1 MKHKIVVVGGTFD
14 RDGGRESYYVQQIAG
29 MLGAELING
38 GYIANLYEFRPKG
51 YDIVIWMPNVDNSE
65 DKILPRLK
73 VMNPKMILVCSKRCI
88 ENEYTHH
95 EISTRA
101 LNVKANLSIVLYKA
115 KTGGF
120 NLSLLDPLGNLF
132 CEGVRLE
139 RFIVIL
145 HDRLNFLMDVKRT
158 GSSRVP
164 AFSGS
169 EEKVTDEFLNIVRCF
184 GHRFSDLIEG
194 QNPLRF
200 LGNASTRCCH
210 GFPSMRG
217 NDTVLVSKRNV
228 DKASM
233 TVDDFVAVKMDDDI
247 VEYVGQ
253 NKPSV
258 DAPVQLK
265 LYDMYPNI
273 NYMVHGHCYLYEAP
287 YTAEKHPCG
296 DMNEVYEIARL
307 VPDFSSNFF
316 IINHWGHGCLIAAND
331 INDLSDVKLMPRVVP
346 DTGSTV

>member
-1 MKHKIVVVGGTFD
+1 MKHTIIVVGGTFD
-14 RDGGRESYYVQQIAG
+14 RDGGRESYYVQQIADQ
-29 MLGAELING
+29 LGADLING
-38 GYIANLYEFRPKG
+38 GYIENLYLFRPRG

-88 ENEYTHH
+88 ENEYAHH
-95 EISTRA
+95 EIATRA

-120 NLSLLDPLGNLF
+120 LLSLLDPLGNVF
-132 CEGVRLE
+132 CEDEDLHGFIGVLS
-139 RFIVIL
+139 
-145 HDRLNFLMDVKRT
+145 DRLNFLRKVKRV

-164 AFSGS
+164 ALYGA
-169 EEKVTDEFLNIVRCF
+169 TDRVADDFLDIVKCY

-210 GFPSMRG
+210 GFPSMRSKG
-217 NDTVLVSKRNV
+217 AILVSKRNV

-233 TVDDFVAVKMDDDI
+233 TVDDFVEVWMLDDRVQYI
-247 VEYVGQ
+247 GS

-258 DAPVQLK
+258 DTPVQLA
-265 LYDMYPNI
+265 LYDLYPNI
-273 NYMVHGHCYLYEAP
+273 NYMIHGHCYLYEAP

-307 VPDFSSNFF
+307 VPDFNTNFF

-331 INDLSDVKLMPRVVP
+331 INDLAGVKLMPRVIP
-346 DTGSTV
+346 DIGSTV